1 MNNKTKL
8 EISINQADSLKAMT
22 KMTGWKKIEDFL
34 KDAEDECQFNLD
46 DTLNKDL
53 VDIQA
58 SRVLKKFIK
67 EFRELFINTELSA
80 KEDERE
86 LKRLKE

>member
-1 MNNKTKL
+1 
-8 EISINQADSLKAMT
+8 
-22 KMTGWKKIEDFL
+22 MTGWKKIEDFL
-34 KDAEDECQFNLD
+34 KDAEDECQVNLD

-67 EFRELFINTELSA
+67 EFRELFIDTELSA

-86 LKRLKE
+86 LKRIKGE